1 MGVWSL
7 LLTHILYFCIL
18 GPKPPKLVGV
28 HCKQPVLVNF
38 LPAIQKNVY
47 FCSLTFPGMYGNKSV
62 TCEKFL
68 FLTTIFLT
76 YAVVESHPDSTHP
89 DLRLDRPFPGLVQ
102 YVDALDLNTM
112 TKQVIIVCVRRHSV
126 RKWYSHWT
134 LDQKVQV

>member
-1 MGVWSL
+1 
-7 LLTHILYFCIL
+7 
-18 GPKPPKLVGV
+18 
-28 HCKQPVLVNF
+28 
-38 LPAIQKNVY
+38 
-47 FCSLTFPGMYGNKSV
+47 MYGNKSV

-112 TKQVIIVCVRRHSV
+112 TKKVNIVYVDTVLENGIHTGLWI
-126 RKWYSHWT
+126 RKSRCNPWPGD
-134 LDQKVQV
+134 LLA

>member
-1 MGVWSL
+1 MMFTFV
-7 LLTHILYFCIL
+7 
-18 GPKPPKLVGV
+18 
-28 HCKQPVLVNF
+28 
-38 LPAIQKNVY
+38 A
-47 FCSLTFPGMYGNKSV
+47 FPGMYGNKSV

-68 FLTTIFLT
+68 FLTMIFLT

-112 TKQVIIVCVRRHSV
+112 TKQVNIVCVRRHSV